1 MTQRALIFGAN
12 GQDGRYLSALLG
24 AAGVEVSSTSRSAGD
39 LRGDIGDGAFV
50 ESAIRQHR
58 PDYIFHLAA
67 NSSTRHDTL
76 FDNHR
81 AIATGSLNVLESA
94 RLHAPAA
101 RVFISGSA
109 MQFRN
114 LGLPIDERT
123 EFEGSSPYSVA
134 RIQSVYA
141 ARYFRAAFGMRVYVG
156 YFFNHDSP
164 LRSERHVNQKI
175 VAALRR
181 IVNGSRERLV
191 LGNVEV
197 RKEFNFAGDVVDAVW
212 KLVNQDAVSEAV
224 IGCGVAH
231 SIAEWLQYCFGKAG
245 LDWRAHV
252 DVDAGHVSEYQVL
265 VSNPA
270 VIQGLGWRP
279 ALDFKGLADLMMA
292 EGRSHDPR
300 E

>member
-12 GQDGRYLSALLG
+12 GQDGRYLSALLA
-24 AAGVEVSSTSRSAGD
+24 AAGVEVQGASRTAGE
-39 LRGDIGDGAFV
+39 LRGDIADAAFV
-50 ESAIRQHR
+50 ESAIRRQR
-58 PDYIFHLAA
+58 PDFIFHLAA

-94 RLHAPAA
+94 RLHSPAA
-101 RVFISGSA
+101 RIFLSGSA

-114 LGLPIDERT
+114 VGLPIDERT

-181 IVNGSRERLV
+181 IVNGSNERLL
-191 LGNVEV
+191 LGDVGV

-212 KLVNQDAVSEAV
+212 KLVNQEQVSEAV

-231 SIAEWLQYCFGKAG
+231 PIADWLDYCFGKAG
-245 LDWRAHV
+245 LRWRDHV
-252 DVDAGHVSEYQVL
+252 DVDTRHVPEYQVL

-270 VIQGLGWRP
+270 IIRGLGWQP
-279 ALDFKGLADLMMA
+279 TLDLRGLADLMMA
-292 EGRSHDPR
+292 QP
-300 E
+300 